1 MSTGECQ
8 KSLNKI
14 MAAMNVPGMSKN
26 NIISS
31 ENQIGTSWGNI
42 LAEEIKAGE
51 EEKQLAQERGDI
63 ANGYPAI
70 TAIVDGGG

>member
-1 MSTGECQ
+1 MFQECP
-8 KSLNKI
+8 KK
-14 MAAMNVPGMSKN
+14 
-26 NIISS
+26 NIISL

-42 LAEEIKAGE
+42 SAEEIIKAGE

-70 TAIVDGGG
+70 TAIVDGGVVQKITYIELQC